1 MVRASVT
8 TRSGMCFTT
17 CAESFAK
24 LFEQLEGIDYIS
36 VDAQDISRLGGES
49 YEEPTHN
56 TRMLADTAVHD

>member
-1 MVRASVT
+1 
-8 TRSGMCFTT
+8 MCFTT